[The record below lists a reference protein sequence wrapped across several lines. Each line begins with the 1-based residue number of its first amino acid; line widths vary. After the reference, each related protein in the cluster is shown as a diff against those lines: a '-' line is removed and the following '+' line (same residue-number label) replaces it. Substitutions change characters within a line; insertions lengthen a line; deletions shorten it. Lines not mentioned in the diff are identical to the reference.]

1 LHERLKTNARSLR
14 RDPTDAEAV
23 IWYNLRRHG
32 IAGYN
37 FRRQHPFG
45 PYILDFY
52 CPAGRLVVELDG
64 GQHLDMDN
72 ARRDQE
78 RTTYLEQH
86 GLRVLR
92 FNNIQALKETKA
104 VLDVILKLLEDPSP

>member
-1 LHERLKTNARSLR
+1 M
-14 RDPTDAEAV
+14 
-23 IWYNLRRHG
+23 
-32 IAGYN
+32 AGHK

-52 CPAGRLVVELDG
+52 CPAAQLVVELDG
-64 GQHLDMDN
+64 GQHLDTAI
-72 ARRDQE
+72 ARRDQA
-78 RTTYLEQH
+78 RTTYLEKR

>member
-1 LHERLKTNARSLR
+1 M
-14 RDPTDAEAV
+14 
-23 IWYNLRRHG
+23 
-32 IAGYN
+32 AGHK

-52 CPAGRLVVELDG
+52 CPAAQLVVELDG
-64 GQHLDMDN
+64 GQHLDPDI

-78 RTTYLEQH
+78 RTIYLEKR